1 MEESHSPLRKISG
14 EGWENIKIELDQR
27 DHYLTGKMRED
38 FHNMLEEHQWK
49 TTSTLTKLGVLLGD
63 LGGKVGQLS
72 QAVEETKGRMDKT
85 LEAVQVAL
93 RKDQMAT
100 WLFQEEEL
108 SLIHI

>member
-1 MEESHSPLRKISG
+1 
-14 EGWENIKIELDQR
+14 
-27 DHYLTGKMRED
+27 
-38 FHNMLEEHQWK
+38 MLEEHQWK

-93 RKDQMAT
+93 REITNKRPNGNMAISGRREGNPGVPKDT
-100 WLFQEEEL
+100 HVEREF
-108 SLIHI
+108 H